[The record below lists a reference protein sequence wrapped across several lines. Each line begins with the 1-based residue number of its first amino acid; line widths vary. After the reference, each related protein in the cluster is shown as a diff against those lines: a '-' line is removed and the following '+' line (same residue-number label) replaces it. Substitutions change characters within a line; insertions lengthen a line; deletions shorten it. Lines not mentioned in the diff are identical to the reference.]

1 MALLAGSNKI
11 FVLDTNVPLHDHDC
25 IHSFEEHNVVIPITV
40 LEEIDKFKRGNEVL
54 NFNAREF
61 SRKLDALVGDRLL
74 NQGIRLPSGG
84 MVLVDTNITRDPSL
98 SGTFWEDKPD
108 HRIISLAFNLARE
121 YGRDR
126 VTLVSK
132 DINIRMKAKGVGV
145 NAEDYETGKVSNIDE
160 LYKGRDVL
168 EGVDGAII
176 DELFEQGSVPL
187 DRVPLGRPPR
197 PNEYFIIRTYSKSTL
212 AVYDAG
218 LKAYRH
224 IQKRRTYGIDPRNAE
239 QTFSLDALAN
249 DAVPLVTLAGKA
261 GTGKTLMALAAAL
274 DKRSGYKQIYL
285 ARPIVPLSNRDIGF
299 LPGDIKSKLDPFMQP
314 LFDNLS
320 LIQDQFDENS
330 TEYKR
335 IHDMQTNG
343 KLVITPLAYI
353 RGRHLSK
360 IFFIIDEA
368 QNLTPH
374 EVKTIITR
382 AGEGTKIVFTGDPYQ
397 IDTPY
402 LDSRSNGLTVLID
415 RMKGEP
421 LYAHVTLE
429 KGERSRL
436 AELATNVL

>member
-1 MALLAGSNKI
+1 MALLDGSNRI

-25 IHSFEEHNVVIPITV
+25 IHSFEEHHVVIPITV
-40 LEEIDKFKRGNEVL
+40 LEEIDRFKRGNEVL

-74 NQGIRLPSGG
+74 SEGIRLPSGG
-84 MVLVDTNITRDPSL
+84 LVVVNTNITRDPSL

-132 DINIRMKAKGVGV
+132 DINIRMKAKGVGI

-168 EGVDGAII
+168 EGIDGAII

-187 DRVPLGRPPR
+187 ARVPLGREPM
-197 PNEYFIIRTYSKSTL
+197 PNEYFIMRTFSKSTL

-224 IQKRRTYGIDPRNAE
+224 IQKRRAYGIDPRNAE
-239 QTFSLDALAN
+239 QTFSLDALSN

-285 ARPIVPLSNRDIGF
+285 ARPIIPLSNRDIGF

-320 LIQDQFDENS
+320 LIQDQYDENS

-335 IHDMQTNG
+335 IHDMQSNG
-343 KLVITPLAYI
+343 KLV
-353 RGRHLSK
+353 K

-382 AGEGTKIVFTGDPYQ
+382 AGEGTKVVFTGDPYQ

-415 RMKGEP
+415 KMKGEP

-436 AELATNVL
+436 AELATNIL